1 MNFRDKILTADTLP
15 AWREALRKEGRAL
28 AVTNGCF
35 DILHVGH
42 VSYLISARNLGD
54 ALMVGLNSDR
64 SINGLKG
71 PYRPVIPEQDRARI
85 LAALEAVDVVC
96 LFDEENPVR
105 LIRQVM
111 PDVLVKGGD
120 YLPEKIVG
128 YEEVTMNGG
137 TVEVIP
143 LLEGYSTTG
152 LIQKIKEQP

>member
-1 MNFRDKILTADTLP
+1 MGKVLENSELP
-15 AWREALRKEGRAL
+15 GWLGELRRNRRRL
-28 AVTNGCF
+28 VFTNGCF
-35 DILHVGH
+35 DILHAGH

-64 SINGLKG
+64 SVSGLKG
-71 PYRPVIPEQDRARI
+71 PYRPVTPEQDRARI

-96 LFDEENPVR
+96 LFDEENPAR

-120 YLPEKIVG
+120 YIPEKIVG
-128 YEEVTMNGG
+128 YEEVTTNGG
-137 TVEVIP
+137 RVEVIP
-143 LLEGYSTTG
+143 LFEGYSTTG

>member
-1 MNFRDKILTADTLP
+1 MGKVLENTELP
-15 AWREALRKEGRAL
+15 GWLGELRRNRHRL
-28 AVTNGCF
+28 VFTNGCF
-35 DILHVGH
+35 DILHAGH

-54 ALMVGLNSDR
+54 ALMVGLNSNR
-64 SINGLKG
+64 SVSRLKG
-71 PYRPVIPEQDRARI
+71 PYRPVTPEQDRARI

-96 LFDEENPVR
+96 LFDEETPAS

-128 YEEVTMNGG
+128 YEEVTTNGG
-137 TVEVIP
+137 RVEVIP

>member
-1 MNFRDKILTADTLP
+1 MGKVLENSKLP
-15 AWREALRKEGRAL
+15 GWLRGLRRNQSRL
-28 AVTNGCF
+28 VFTNGCF
-35 DILHVGH
+35 DILHAGH
-42 VSYLISARNLGD
+42 VTYLISARNLGD

-64 SINGLKG
+64 SVSGLKG
-71 PYRPVIPEQDRARI
+71 PYRPVTPEQDRARI
-85 LAALEAVDVVC
+85 MAALEAVDVVC
-96 LFDEENPVR
+96 LFDEETPAR

>member
-1 MNFRDKILTADTLP
+1 MGKVLENSELP
-15 AWREALRKEGRAL
+15 GWLGELRRNRRRL
-28 AVTNGCF
+28 VFTNGCF
-35 DILHVGH
+35 DILHAGH

-64 SINGLKG
+64 SVSGLKG
-71 PYRPVIPEQDRARI
+71 PYRPVTPEQDRARI

-96 LFDEENPVR
+96 LFDEENPAH

-120 YLPEKIVG
+120 YMPEKIVG
-128 YEEVTMNGG
+128 YEEVTTNGG
-137 TVEVIP
+137 RVEVIP

>member
-1 MNFRDKILTADTLP
+1 MGKVLENTELP
-15 AWREALRKEGRAL
+15 GWLGELRRNRRRL
-28 AVTNGCF
+28 VFTNGCF
-35 DILHVGH
+35 DILHAGH

-64 SINGLKG
+64 SVSGLKG
-71 PYRPVIPEQDRARI
+71 PYRPVTPEQDRARI

-96 LFDEENPVR
+96 LFDEETPAR

-128 YEEVTMNGG
+128 YEEVTTNGG
-137 TVEVIP
+137 RVEVIP

>member
-1 MNFRDKILTADTLP
+1 MGKVLENSELP
-15 AWREALRKEGRAL
+15 GWLVELRRNQRRL
-28 AVTNGCF
+28 VFTNGCF
-35 DILHVGH
+35 DILHAGH

-64 SINGLKG
+64 SVSGLKG
-71 PYRPVIPEQDRARI
+71 PYRPVTPEQDRARI

-96 LFDEENPVR
+96 LFDEENPAR

-128 YEEVTMNGG
+128 YEEVTTNGG
-137 TVEVIP
+137 TVEVVP

>member
-1 MNFRDKILTADTLP
+1 MGKVLENTELP
-15 AWREALRKEGRAL
+15 GWLGELRRNRCRL
-28 AVTNGCF
+28 VFTNGCF
-35 DILHVGH
+35 DILHAGH

-64 SINGLKG
+64 SVRGLKG
-71 PYRPVIPEQDRARI
+71 PYRPFTPEQDRARI

-96 LFDEENPVR
+96 LFDEETPAL

-128 YEEVTMNGG
+128 YEEVTTNGG
-137 TVEVIP
+137 RVEVIP

-152 LIQKIKEQP
+152 LIQKIKEQS

>member
-1 MNFRDKILTADTLP
+1 MGKVLENSELP
-15 AWREALRKEGRAL
+15 GWLVELRRNRRRL
-28 AVTNGCF
+28 VFTNGCF
-35 DILHVGH
+35 DILHAGH

-64 SINGLKG
+64 SVSGLKG
-71 PYRPVIPEQDRARI
+71 PYRPVTPEQDRARI

-96 LFDEENPVR
+96 LFDEETPAR

-128 YEEVTMNGG
+128 YEEVTTNGG
-137 TVEVIP
+137 RVEVIP

>member
-1 MNFRDKILTADTLP
+1 MGKVLENSELHGWLS
-15 AWREALRKEGRAL
+15 ELRCNRRSL
-28 AVTNGCF
+28 VFTNGCF
-35 DILHVGH
+35 DILHAGH

-54 ALMVGLNSDR
+54 ALMVGLNSDH
-64 SINGLKG
+64 SASGLKG
-71 PYRPVIPEQDRARI
+71 KYRPVTPEQDRARI

-96 LFDEENPVR
+96 LFDEETPAR

-120 YLPEKIVG
+120 YIPEKIVG
-128 YEEVTMNGG
+128 YEEVTTNGG
-137 TVEVIP
+137 RVEVIP

>member
-1 MNFRDKILTADTLP
+1 MGKVLENSELP
-15 AWREALRKEGRAL
+15 GWLGELRRNRRRL
-28 AVTNGCF
+28 VFTNGCF
-35 DILHVGH
+35 DILHAGH

-64 SINGLKG
+64 SVSGLKG
-71 PYRPVIPEQDRARI
+71 PYRPVTPEQDRARI
-85 LAALEAVDVVC
+85 LAALEVVDVVC
-96 LFDEENPVR
+96 LFDEETPAR

-128 YEEVTMNGG
+128 YEEVTTNGG
-137 TVEVIP
+137 RVEVIP

>member
-1 MNFRDKILTADTLP
+1 MGKVLENSELP
-15 AWREALRKEGRAL
+15 GWLGELRRNRRKL
-28 AVTNGCF
+28 VFTNGCF
-35 DILHVGH
+35 DILHAGH

-64 SINGLKG
+64 SVSGLKG
-71 PYRPVIPEQDRARI
+71 PYRPVTPEQDRARI

-96 LFDEENPVR
+96 LFDEENPAR

-128 YEEVTMNGG
+128 YEEVTTNGG
-137 TVEVIP
+137 RVEVIP

-152 LIQKIKEQP
+152 LIQKIKEQQ

>member
-1 MNFRDKILTADTLP
+1 MGKVLENSELP
-15 AWREALRKEGRAL
+15 GWLGELRRNRRKL
-28 AVTNGCF
+28 VFTNGCF
-35 DILHVGH
+35 DILHAGH

-64 SINGLKG
+64 SVSGLKG
-71 PYRPVIPEQDRARI
+71 PYRPVTPEQDRARI
-85 LAALEAVDVVC
+85 LAALEAVDIVC
-96 LFDEENPVR
+96 LFDEENPAR

-120 YLPEKIVG
+120 YMPEKIVG
-128 YEEVTMNGG
+128 YEEVTTNGG
-137 TVEVIP
+137 RVEVIP